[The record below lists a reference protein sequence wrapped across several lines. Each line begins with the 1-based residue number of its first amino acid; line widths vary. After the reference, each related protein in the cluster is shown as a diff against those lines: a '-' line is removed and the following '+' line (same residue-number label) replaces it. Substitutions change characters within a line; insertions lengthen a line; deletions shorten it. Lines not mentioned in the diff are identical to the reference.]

1 MAPAGEKREDIVLRV
16 RVTLPPGMDPRAGAE
31 EVRRS
36 VTFGRPEV
44 TFMHVLEARPDAVDG

>member
-1 MAPAGEKREDIVLRV
+1 MVAPREKREDIVVWV

-36 VTFGRPEV
+36 VNFGRPEV
-44 TFMHVLEARPDAVDG
+44 TLMHVLEARPDAQES